1 MVASTTDHYSYF
13 LFYGMLSQPCNTYKP
28 FFDLIYKRCTAGGT
42 PFTWTGFPF
51 FRPKNFHLFSPDI
64 HPHSASS
71 SPSSAL
77 TLVVENQHT
86 HWLVVWKK
94 ATTCA
99 HRYTACCMC
108 VSVDERERG

>member
-42 PFTWTGFPF
+42 SFTWTGFPF

-71 SPSSAL
+71 CPLFCAHAGGGESTH
-77 TLVVENQHT
+77 TLVGSLEKSDHM
-86 HWLVVWKK
+86 
-94 ATTCA
+94 CA
-99 HRYTACCMC
+99 SIYGVLDVCECG
-108 VSVDERERG
+108 RE